1 MNFVFLKINIMKK
14 TLAIFSALMLCA
26 TMQAQDVKKETIGD
40 GGTGAYKAVM
50 ASDATLATHTVFKP
64 ADLAP
69 FGKKEKLPVLVWGN
83 GGCANS
89 PHEHLNFLN
98 EIASHGFI
106 VVAIGPMRG
115 IEGNFARSSESKQL
129 LDAIEWITAQNND
142 KRSQYYGKI
151 DVDNIAAAGM
161 SCGGLQALDVSADP
175 RLKTIMVCNS
185 GLFNSGNRS
194 TAMPGMPMPDKESL
208 QNIKVPIMY
217 MLGGPSDIAY
227 QNGTDDFKRIN
238 KVPAFLCNLPV
249 GHGGTYSQ
257 PKGGEYGIVATNWLK
272 WQLKGDKQASLMFV
286 GNPCGLSQ
294 REGWTIEKKNIE

>member
-1 MNFVFLKINIMKK
+1 MKK
-14 TLAIFSALMLCA
+14 TFAILSALML
-26 TMQAQDVKKETIGD
+26 TLGIQAQDVKTETIDD
-40 GGTGAYKAVM
+40 GGTGKYKAVM
-50 ASDATLATHTVFKP
+50 ASDKTLATHTIFKP

-98 EIASHGFI
+98 EIASHGFV

-115 IEGNFARSSESKQL
+115 IEGEFGRSSESKQL
-129 LDAIEWITAQNND
+129 LDAIDWITAQNKD
-142 KRSQYYGKI
+142 KNSQYYGKI
-151 DVDNIAAAGM
+151 DVDQIAAAGM

-194 TAMPGMPMPDKESL
+194 TAMPGMPMPAKEKL
-208 QNIKVPIMY
+208 QDIKVPIMY
-217 MLGGPSDIAY
+217 MLGGPTDIAY
-227 QNGTDDFKRIN
+227 QNGTDDYSRIT
-238 KVPAFLCNLPV
+238 KVPALLCNLPV
-249 GHGGTYSQ
+249 GHGGTYSK

-272 WQLKGDKQASLMFV
+272 WHLKGDKTAAEFFQGDNCPLSL
-286 GNPCGLSQ
+286 
-294 REGWTIEKKNIE
+294 REGWTVEKKNIE

>member
-1 MNFVFLKINIMKK
+1 MKK
-14 TLAIFSALMLCA
+14 TFAMLSALLLCA
-26 TMQAQDVKKETIGD
+26 TMQAQDVKTETIDD
-40 GGTGAYKAVM
+40 GGTGKYKAVM

-64 ADLAP
+64 ADLKP

-115 IEGNFARSSESKQL
+115 IEGNFGRSSESKQL
-129 LDAIEWITAQNND
+129 LDAIEWITAQNKD
-142 KRSQYYGKI
+142 KKSQYYGKI
-151 DVDNIAAAGM
+151 DIDQIAAAGM

-194 TAMPGMPMPDKESL
+194 TAMPGMPMPAKEKL
-208 QNIKVPIMY
+208 QDIKVPIMY
-217 MLGGPSDIAY
+217 MLGGPTDIAY
-227 QNGTDDFKRIN
+227 ENGTDDYKRIT
-238 KVPAFLCNLPV
+238 KVPALLCNLPV
-249 GHGGTYSQ
+249 GHGGTYSK
-257 PKGGEYGIVATNWLK
+257 PKGGEYGIVATNWLL
-272 WQLKGDKQASLMFV
+272 WHLKGDKQAAEFFQGDNS
-286 GNPCGLSQ
+286 PLSQ
-294 REGWTIEKKNIE
+294 REGWTVEKKGIE

>member
-1 MNFVFLKINIMKK
+1 ML
-14 TLAIFSALMLCA
+14 SAMLLCA
-26 TMQAQDVKKETIGD
+26 TMQAQDVKKETIDD

-89 PHEHLNFLN
+89 PREHLNFLN

-129 LDAIEWITAQNND
+129 LDAIEWITAQNKD
-142 KRSQYYGKI
+142 KNSQYYGKI
-151 DVDNIAAAGM
+151 DLDKIAAAGM

-175 RLKTIMVCNS
+175 CLKTIMVCNS
-185 GLFNSGNRS
+185 GLFNSGNSS
-194 TAMPGMPMPDKESL
+194 TAMPGMPMPAKERL
-208 QNIKVPIMY
+208 QDIKVPIMY
-217 MLGGPSDIAY
+217 MLGGPTDIAY
-227 QNGTDDFKRIN
+227 QNGTDDYSRIN
-238 KVPAFLCNLPV
+238 KVPALLCNLPV
-249 GHGGTYSQ
+249 GHGGTYGQ

-272 WQLKGDKQASLMFV
+272 WQLKGDKEAAKFFE
-286 GNPCGLSQ
+286 GPECGLSK
-294 REGWTIEKKNIE
+294 REGWTVEKKNID